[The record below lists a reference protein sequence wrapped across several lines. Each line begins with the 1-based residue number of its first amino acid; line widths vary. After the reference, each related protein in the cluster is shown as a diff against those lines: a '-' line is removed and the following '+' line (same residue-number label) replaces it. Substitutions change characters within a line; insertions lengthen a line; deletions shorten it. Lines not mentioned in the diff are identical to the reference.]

1 MQLNQFID
9 HTLLKATA
17 TVSDIKELCDKAKK
31 YSFKAVCIN
40 SCYVSLAA
48 TELINHQTL
57 VAAVVGF
64 PLGAMATASKVAEA
78 KKCIEDGADE
88 IDMVINIGFFKSGL
102 NRRLEEDI
110 SEVKKA
116 IGDHTLKVILETCYL
131 TDEEI
136 TLASTIAVK
145 AGADYVKTS
154 TGFGT
159 GNATPNSVKLMKN
172 AVDEKAKI
180 KASGGI
186 RDKRTAAHYINMGVH
201 RIGTSSGVAI
211 VTQTTK
217 NNEHSY

>member
-1 MQLNQFID
+1 MDLNQYID

-17 TVSDIKELCDKAKK
+17 TVSDIKKLCDEAKEH
-31 YSFKAVCIN
+31 SFKAVCVN
-40 SCYVSLAA
+40 SCYVYLAA
-48 TELINHQTL
+48 NELKNHPTL
-57 VAAVVGF
+57 VPAVVGF
-64 PLGAMATASKVAEA
+64 PLGAMATASKVADA

-88 IDMVINIGFFKSGL
+88 IDMVINIGFLKSGL
-102 NRRLEEDI
+102 HKRVEEDI

-136 TLASTIAVK
+136 TLSSTIAVK
-145 AGADYVKTS
+145 ASADYVKTS

-159 GNATPNSVKLMKN
+159 GNATSNSVKLMKD
-172 AVDEKAKI
+172 AVGEKAKI

-186 RDKRTAAHYINMGVH
+186 RDNRTAAHYINMGVQ

-211 VTQTTK
+211 VT
-217 NNEHSY
+217 

>member
-1 MQLNQFID
+1 MNLNQYID

-17 TVSDIKELCDKAKK
+17 TVSDIKKLCDEAKEH
-31 YSFKAVCIN
+31 SFKAVCVN
-40 SCYVSLAA
+40 SCYVYLTAN
-48 TELINHQTL
+48 ELKNHQTL

-88 IDMVINIGFFKSGL
+88 IDMVINIGFLKSGL
-102 NRRLEEDI
+102 HKRVEEDI

-116 IGDHTLKVILETCYL
+116 ISGHTLKVILETCYL
-131 TDEEI
+131 TSEEI

-145 AGADYVKTS
+145 ASADYVKTS

-172 AVDEKAKI
+172 AVGKKAKI

-186 RDKRTAAHYINMGVH
+186 RDNRTAVHYINMGVQ
-201 RIGTSSGVAI
+201 RIGTSTGVAI
-211 VTQTTK
+211 VTQTTET
-217 NNEHSY
+217 NEHSY

>member
-1 MQLNQFID
+1 MKLNQYID

-17 TVSDIKELCDKAKK
+17 TTKDIEKLCNEAKQFN
-31 YSFKAVCIN
+31 FKAVCVN
-40 SCYVSLAA
+40 SCYVNLAA
-48 TELINHQTL
+48 KELKNHKIL
-57 VAAVVGF
+57 VAAVVGV

-88 IDMVINIGFFKSGL
+88 IDMVLNIGFLKSGL
-102 NRRLEEDI
+102 HKRVEKDI

-116 IGDHTLKVILETCYL
+116 IGNHTLKVILETCYL

-136 TLASTIAVK
+136 TLASSIAVK
-145 AGADYVKTS
+145 ANADYIKTS

-159 GNATPNSVKLMKN
+159 GNATPSAIKLMKT
-172 AVDEKAKI
+172 VVGEKAKI

-186 RDKRTAAHYINMGVH
+186 RDRKTALLYVNLGVD

-211 VTQTTK
+211 VTK
-217 NNEHSY
+217 NTEADEYSY